1 MEGYRVSA
9 EVIEKKHEIDDIVTD
24 YKYGFKTDYKNIK
37 DTGKGISEAVVREIS
52 EIKGEPEWM
61 LEYRLKAYRHF
72 AKTPMPEWGPDLSEV
87 NFDDYTY
94 YIKPSE
100 KTENSWDEVPDEI
113 KDTFDKLGIPEAEAK
128 FLSGVSTQYESEVVY
143 HNNQKE
149 LEEAGVIFMD
159 TDSALKQY
167 PDLFKEYF
175 GKVISYADNKFSAL
189 NSAVWSGGS
198 FIYVP
203 KGVKVE
209 KPLQSYFRI
218 NTESMGQFERTLI
231 IVDEGADIHYVEGCT
246 APVYSADSLHSAVVE
261 IYIRKGGRCRY
272 STIQNWSNN
281 ILNLVT
287 KRAVCEDYAH
297 MEWIDGNIGSKITM
311 KYPACVLKG
320 EGAKGTT
327 VSIAFAGEG
336 QIQDAGAKMIHLA
349 PNTSSTIISKSL
361 SRGGGNVTYRG
372 IVEHGKNAK
381 GAKSHVECDTIILDS
396 ISKSDTIPYNIV
408 KNDDVT
414 IQHEATVSKVS
425 EEQLF
430 YLMSRG
436 LTEEQATEMI
446 VMGFIEPFAKELP
459 MEYAVELN
467 QLLKLEMNGSIG

>member
-1 MEGYRVSA
+1 MSA
-9 EVIEKKHEIDDIVTD
+9 EFLETKKEVEDNLSTD
-24 YKYGFKTDYKNIK
+24 YKYGFITEHKSIR
-37 DTGKGISEAVVREIS
+37 DTGKGISEKIVREIS

-61 LEYRLKAYRHF
+61 LDFRLKAFRHF
-72 AKTPMPEWGPDLSEV
+72 ENTPMPTWGPDLSFID
-87 NFDDYTY
+87 FDSYTY

-100 KTENSWDEVPDEI
+100 RSEKSWEDVPDKI
-113 KDTFDKLGIPEAEAK
+113 KETFDKLGIPEAEAK
-128 FLSGVSTQYESEVVY
+128 YLSGVSTQFESEVVY

-149 LEEAGVIFMD
+149 LEEQGVIFLD
-159 TDSALKQY
+159 TDSALREY
-167 PDLFKEYF
+167 PEIFKEYWA
-175 GKVISYADNKFSAL
+175 KSIPHTDNKFAAL

-203 KGVKVE
+203 PGVKVE

-231 IVDEGADIHYVEGCT
+231 VVDEGADVHYVEGCT
-246 APVYSADSLHSAVVE
+246 APIYTEDSLHAAVVE
-261 IYIRKGGRCRY
+261 IFVRKGGRCRY
-272 STIQNWSNN
+272 TTIQNWSNN

-287 KRAVCEDYAH
+287 KRAIVDEDGH
-297 MEWIDGNIGSKITM
+297 MEWIDGNIGSGITM
-311 KYPACVLKG
+311 KYPACVLRG
-320 EGAKGTT
+320 ERAKGTT
-327 VSIAFAGEG
+327 ISIAFAGEG
-336 QIQDAGAKMIHLA
+336 QTQDAGAKMIHLA
-349 PNTSSTIISKSL
+349 PNTSSTIVSKSL
-361 SRGGGNVTYRG
+361 SRNGGNVTYRG

-381 GAKSHVECDTIILDS
+381 GAKSNIECDTIILDDL
-396 ISKSDTIPYNIV
+396 SKSDTIPYNEV
-408 KNDDVT
+408 KNDEVT

-436 LTEEQATEMI
+436 LDEEQATEMI

-467 QLLKLEMNGSIG
+467 QLLKLEMKGSIG